1 MSTQGQNIP
10 ESISMSI
17 FLSELEKKVSMNNA
31 RLLLHSAAIR
41 TGMAP
46 KFDQELQKDQA
57 EALCMELIRSGGPGF
72 QAGRTIYNQII
83 S

>member
-1 MSTQGQNIP
+1 MSQTIP
-10 ESISMSI
+10 SSISMKI

-41 TGMAP
+41 SGMKP
-46 KFDQELQKDQA
+46 NFEQELEKEQA

-72 QAGRTIYNQII
+72 HAGRTIYNQMF